1 MEISHYRMGIEGTVN
16 DVIWGGQWVKC
27 QLKSKGTIIN
37 AKNQIFFPFITIYLD
52 YLKNSLIDLDSE
64 NGAEEE
70 TEENSKDDESKTG
83 GDSDE

>member
-52 YLKNSLIDLDSE
+52 YLKNTMEAENAENTKTIRGKKKEPRSE
-64 NGAEEE
+64 VPFIYN
-70 TEENSKDDESKTG
+70 NV
-83 GDSDE
+83 